1 MFQNLRPNNTVY
13 ILKKDN
19 RPIMEIGSVV
29 SVSTPTPKYQMP
41 PVFGQQ
47 QEMIVDVVVKVN
59 NQDITYQK
67 LPANADIAD
76 FGNTGVVIS
85 DSREAM
91 NAEVLS
97 LKSKSIDTIN
107 SIDFHKGVIEG
118 CDQILSGLNPEYAER
133 QQQQAEIAELKNQ
146 ITELMKMNKELIS
159 RLDSGAGAE

>member
-19 RPIMEIGSVV
+19 HPIMEIGSVV

>member
-19 RPIMEIGSVV
+19 RPFMEIGSVV

>member
-1 MFQNLRPNNTVY
+1 MFQNLRPNNTIY

>member
-1 MFQNLRPNNTVY
+1 
-13 ILKKDN
+13 
-19 RPIMEIGSVV
+19 
-29 SVSTPTPKYQMP
+29 
-41 PVFGQQ
+41 
-47 QEMIVDVVVKVN
+47 
-59 NQDITYQK
+59 
-67 LPANADIAD
+67 
-76 FGNTGVVIS
+76 
-85 DSREAM
+85 M

-146 ITELMKMNKELIS
+146 IIELMKMNKELIS